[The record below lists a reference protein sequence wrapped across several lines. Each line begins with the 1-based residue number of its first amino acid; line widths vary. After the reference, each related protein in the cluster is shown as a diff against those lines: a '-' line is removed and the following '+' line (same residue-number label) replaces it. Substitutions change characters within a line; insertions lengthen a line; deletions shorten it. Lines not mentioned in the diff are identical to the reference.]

1 MVAKKLMNKMIHKNI
16 KFLIIIAVTISILSL
31 IFFVIKFFD
40 LRSDL
45 DNMSEQVRTLEV
57 NKIELSNQLNDA
69 SAKLSEVQ
77 SHNVNLKESIVNEV
91 PHHVEINNDILTTCG
106 ISPISKRMAELGI
119 TFEETFKDSVVIEW
133 SNCVDDIRETYI
145 RTYVMNNT

>member
-1 MVAKKLMNKMIHKNI
+1 
-16 KFLIIIAVTISILSL
+16 
-31 IFFVIKFFD
+31 
-40 LRSDL
+40 
-45 DNMSEQVRTLEV
+45 MSEQVRTLEV

-77 SHNVNLKESIVNEV
+77 SYNVNLKESIVNEV